1 MTTQPGDFG
10 TAGGFNPYGAVD
22 LAALAQ
28 QKQAQQK
35 QAAARASAPAGAG
48 AASPVGADGQA
59 SVLDVTDASFQ
70 SDVVDRSMT
79 VPVVIDF
86 WATWCG
92 PCKQLSPIL
101 EKFADEDDGRWVLAK
116 VDVDANQQLSAA
128 AQVQS
133 IPTVMVVWQG
143 QVIPGFQG
151 ALPEAQVRDFLDQV
165 MALVPAEGEL
175 GPEGSTDEAEVEDP
189 LLVAAEDALMRD
201 DLDAAEKAY
210 QEVLAA
216 RPADADAVLGLAQL
230 ALLRRTSGHE
240 LPSALVAADA
250 NPDDVAAQLLAAD
263 LQVLAGDVEGAFA
276 RLLDLVGR
284 TNDSEKGTAK
294 DHLLSLLDLIGND
307 DQRVL
312 AARQKLASALF

>member
-28 QKQAQQK
+28 QKE
-35 QAAARASAPAGAG
+35 AAARASAPGGTAGGAG
-48 AASPVGADGQA
+48 GQT

-70 SDVVDRSMT
+70 ADVVDRSMT

-101 EKFADEDDGRWVLAK
+101 EKFADEDAGRWVLAK
-116 VDVDANQQLSAA
+116 VDVDANQQLAAA

-151 ALPEAQVRDFLDQV
+151 ALPEAQVRDFLNQV
-165 MALVPAEGEL
+165 MALVPDDGVPVSEAA
-175 GPEGSTDEAEVEDP
+175 TDEVEVEDP
-189 LLVAAEDALMRD
+189 LLAAAEDALMRD

-210 QEVLAA
+210 QEVLTV
-216 RPADADAVLGLAQL
+216 RPGDADALLGLAQL
-230 ALLRRTSGHE
+230 ELLRRTSGHE
-240 LPSALVAADA
+240 LPTAVAAADA
-250 NPDDVAAQLLAAD
+250 DPADVSAQLLAAD
-263 LQVLAGDVEGAFA
+263 LQVLAGDVDGAFT

-284 TNDSEKGTAK
+284 TADGDKEAAK
-294 DHLLSLLDLIGND
+294 DHLLSLLDLIGNED
-307 DQRVL
+307 PRVL
-312 AARQKLASALF
+312 AARQRLASALF

>member
-1 MTTQPGDFG
+1 MTTQPGGFG

-28 QKQAQQK
+28 QKE
-35 QAAARASAPAGAG
+35 AAARASAPGG
-48 AASPVGADGQA
+48 VPGGVPGGGGGQT
-59 SVLDVTDASFQ
+59 SVLDVTDVSFQ
-70 SDVVDRSMT
+70 ADVVDRSMT

-101 EKFADEDDGRWVLAK
+101 EKFADEDAGRWVLAK
-116 VDVDANQQLSAA
+116 VDVDANQQLAAA

-151 ALPEAQVRDFLDQV
+151 ALPEAQVRDFLNQV
-165 MALVPAEGEL
+165 IALAPDDGVPVADAA
-175 GPEGSTDEAEVEDP
+175 TDDVEVEDP
-189 LLVAAEDALMRD
+189 LLAAAEDALMRD

-210 QEVLAA
+210 QEVLTA
-216 RPADADAVLGLAQL
+216 RPGDADAVLGLAQL
-230 ALLRRTSGHE
+230 ELLRRTSGHE
-240 LPSALVAADA
+240 LPTAVAAADA
-250 NPDDVAAQLLAAD
+250 DPVDVSAQLLAAD
-263 LQVLAGDVEGAFA
+263 LQVLAGDVDGAFT

-284 TNDSEKGTAK
+284 TTEGEKEAAK
-294 DHLLSLLDLIGND
+294 DHLLSLLDLIGNED
-307 DQRVL
+307 PRVL
-312 AARQKLASALF
+312 TARQRLASALF

>member
-28 QKQAQQK
+28 QKQA
-35 QAAARASAPAGAG
+35 ADRASAAGASGSGSAAG
-48 AASPVGADGQA
+48 AAGQA
-59 SVLDVTDASFQ
+59 SVVDVTDASFQ
-70 SDVVDRSMT
+70 ADVVDRSMT

-101 EKFADEDDGRWVLAK
+101 EKFADEDAGRWVLAK
-116 VDVDANQQLSAA
+116 VDVDANQQLAAA

-151 ALPEAQVRDFLDQV
+151 ALPEAQVRDFLNQV
-165 MALVPAEGEL
+165 MALVPDDGVPAPEDSTGDAEI
-175 GPEGSTDEAEVEDP
+175 EDP
-189 LLVAAEDALMRD
+189 LLAAAEDALMRD
-201 DLDAAEKAY
+201 DLDAAEQAY
-210 QEVLAA
+210 QEVLAL
-216 RPADADAVLGLAQL
+216 RPGDADATLGLAQL
-230 ALLRRTSGHE
+230 ELLRRTSGHE
-240 LPSALVAADA
+240 LPTAVAAADA
-250 NPDDVAAQLLAAD
+250 DPADVPAQLLAAD
-263 LQVLAGDVEGAFA
+263 LQVLAGDVDGAFA

-284 TNDSEKGTAK
+284 TSDADKESAK
-294 DHLLSLLDLIGND
+294 DHLLALLDLIGNE

-312 AARQKLASALF
+312 VARQKLASVLF